1 MNDVIIAIGT
11 AVISTF
17 STLAVTK
24 MKSSHEKNVTAINTE
39 ADRVGVYMENLNELL
54 DRYQAQIDDLRKEV
68 KALTNENRKLR
79 AANQDL
85 VDQIAELKVKFN
97 TME

>member
-1 MNDVIIAIGT
+1 MHEIIIAIGT
-11 AVISTF
+11 AVLSTF

-24 MKSSHEKNVTAINTE
+24 IKSNHERDVVSMNTE
-39 ADRVGVYMENLNELL
+39 ADRVGLYLDNLNELL
-54 DRYQAQIDDLRKEV
+54 DRYQSQIDDLRKEV

-85 VDQIAELKVKFN
+85 IDQIAELRVKFN
-97 TME
+97 SME

>member
-1 MNDVIIAIGT
+1 MNEIIIAIGT
-11 AVISTF
+11 AVISTI

-24 MKSSHEKNVTAINTE
+24 IKSSYERDVTSINTE

-54 DRYQAQIDDLRKEV
+54 DRYQDQIDDLRKEV

-85 VDQIAELKVKFN
+85 IDQIADLKVKFN
-97 TME
+97 SME